1 MTVKDML
8 EEGRQVF
15 AEESR
20 DLLRQMENALLLLEA
35 APGDVEAINSL
46 FRAAHTI
53 KGSAGLFAYDTIV
66 RFTHVVESVLD
77 RVRNDEVA
85 LDADLMTILLPC
97 CDHMGALVEQV
108 GGADV
113 DESALAT
120 AGAGLQAKLEVY
132 LGEHGPHGA
141 EAVPAAV
148 TPDAGAVAPTAEGV
162 ESDTWHISLRFGR
175 DVLRNGMD
183 PLSFIRYL
191 GTLGEVVGIVTID
204 DALPTGED
212 FDPESCYLGFEIRL
226 LSAAD
231 KKTIEDVFEFVR
243 ADCTINILPPHS
255 RADAYVKL
263 IDDLR
268 EDSVRLGEILVA
280 CGALT
285 QNELAAALAAQRDA
299 GEPLRLGDLLVEGQT
314 VQREVVEAALNKQQK
329 VQTQKAEE
337 SRFIRV
343 SADKLD
349 QLITLVGELV
359 IAGAGTHTLA
369 QRGVDTALRESTSN
383 LNRLTE
389 EIRESALRLRMVQIG
404 ETFSRFHRVVRDLSR
419 SLGKEITLDIDGAET
434 ELDKT
439 VVEKIGDPLT
449 HLVRNAMDHGIE
461 SAEERTQAGKAARGR
476 IALNAYHDSGCIVI
490 EVRDDGKGLARDRIL
505 AKARERGLI
514 GAEQTPSEQEIF
526 NLVFEPGFS
535 TAEKVT
541 DLSGRGVG
549 MDVVRRNIEAL
560 RGQVSLASRVGVGTT
575 VTIRLPL
582 TLAIIDGFLVQ
593 AGDSVY
599 VLPLDFV
606 VECVELPAHNA
617 SDGNYFSLR
626 GQLLPY
632 LRLREFLDLAGAAST
647 RESVVIVRFGDR
659 KAGIVVDRL
668 IGEAQTVIKP
678 LGALFSRLQ
687 GISGSTILGTGEVA
701 LIIDVPGLLQQAR
714 ARAGEH
720 DRLLAAA

>member
-53 KGSAGLFAYDTIV
+53 KGSAGLFAYDAIV

-77 RVRNDEVA
+77 RVRNNEVA

-113 DESALAT
+113 DESALAA
-120 AGAGLQAKLEVY
+120 AGGVLQAKLEVY
-132 LGEHGPHGA
+132 LGGSAPHGA
-141 EAVPAAV
+141 QAVPVPAAPEADGV
-148 TPDAGAVAPTAEGV
+148 AQTAACVETDA
-162 ESDTWHISLRFGR
+162 WHISLRFGR

-191 GTLGEVVGIVTID
+191 GTLGEVAGIVTID

-255 RADAYVKL
+255 RADAFVKL
-263 IDDLR
+263 IEDLH

-285 QNELAAALAAQRDA
+285 QNELAAALAAQSNA

-535 TAEKVT
+535 TAEQIT

-632 LRLREFLDLAGAAST
+632 LRLREFLDLAGAASA

-714 ARAGEH
+714 VRAGEH

>member
-1 MTVKDML
+1 
-8 EEGRQVF
+8 
-15 AEESR
+15 
-20 DLLRQMENALLLLEA
+20 
-35 APGDVEAINSL
+35 
-46 FRAAHTI
+46 
-53 KGSAGLFAYDTIV
+53 V
-66 RFTHVVESVLD
+66 RS
-77 RVRNDEVA
+77 
-85 LDADLMTILLPC
+85 
-97 CDHMGALVEQV
+97 
-108 GGADV
+108 
-113 DESALAT
+113 
-120 AGAGLQAKLEVY
+120 
-132 LGEHGPHGA
+132 
-141 EAVPAAV
+141 
-148 TPDAGAVAPTAEGV
+148 
-162 ESDTWHISLRFGR
+162 
-175 DVLRNGMD
+175 
-183 PLSFIRYL
+183 
-191 GTLGEVVGIVTID
+191 
-204 DALPTGED
+204 
-212 FDPESCYLGFEIRL
+212 
-226 LSAAD
+226 
-231 KKTIEDVFEFVR
+231 
-243 ADCTINILPPHS
+243 DCTINIMHPHS
-255 RADAYVKL
+255 RIDTYFKL
-263 IDDLR
+263 IEGLG
-268 EDSVRLGEILVA
+268 EDSSRLGEILVA

-285 QNELAAALAAQRDA
+285 PNELAAALATQLTT
-299 GEPLRLGDLLVEGQT
+299 EPPAMLGDLLVEGQT
-314 VQREVVEAALNKQQK
+314 VQREVVDAALSKQQK
-329 VQTQKAEE
+329 TQTQKAEE

-369 QRGVDTALRESTSN
+369 QRSGIGGNIGNTAALRESTSN

-419 SLGKEITLDIDGAET
+419 SLGKEITLDISGAET

-439 VVEKIGDPLT
+439 VVDKIGDPLT

-461 SAEERTQAGKAARGR
+461 SAAERTAAGKPARGQ
-476 IALNAYHDSGCIVI
+476 IQLNACHDSGCIVI
-490 EVRDDGKGLARDRIL
+490 EVSDDGKGLARDRIL
-505 AKARERGLI
+505 AKARERGLV
-514 GAEQTPSEQEIF
+514 AADHTPTEQEIF

-535 TAEKVT
+535 TAEQVT

-560 RGQVSLASRVGVGTT
+560 RGQVSLASRVGAGTT

-593 AGDSVY
+593 AGDAVY

-606 VECVELPAHNA
+606 VECVELPAHNP
-617 SDGNYFSLR
+617 SEGDYFSLR

-632 LRLREFLDLAGAAST
+632 LRLREFFELGGRAGV
-647 RESVVIVRFGDR
+647 RESVVVVRFGDR

-714 ARAGEH
+714 ARAGVP
-720 DRLLAAA
+720 DNLKVAA